1 MKDNILFKDASN
13 SLIKLTN
20 LLQTLIKGSGTYKRD
35 PLPVHI
41 FEEDLVSP
49 AGGDEY
55 LLFEILKTYFIKKQ
69 YTESITA
76 LRSFLAQ
83 NRTKSVADRASFYLG
98 ESYYY
103 TGNFPAALTRFLAL
117 EDTYPELTRRWI
129 DSSLDLFN

>member
-1 MKDNILFKDASN
+1 MCI
-13 SLIKLTN
+13 
-20 LLQTLIKGSGTYKRD
+20 RD
-35 PLPVHI
+35 R
-41 FEEDLVSP
+41 VSP

-76 LRSFLAQ
+76 LRNFLAQ